1 MRKIKLFIMLC
12 VPLIAF
18 SQINIG
24 TKAPEIQLEAIYNKV
39 DNKIPTLESLKGE
52 IVVLDFWAIWCSPC
66 VAAFP
71 ENNELYNKYKEQ
83 GLHFIAITDD
93 PKEKLENFLKKV
105 KVDFWIGRDEDKQD
119 FNNYQ
124 IIARPQIYIINRDGI
139 IVYQGSTV
147 NEDMIKE
154 VIATNSV
161 TIPQKGETPKV
172 VLNGI
177 FGPGEDP
184 LYNDIMIMLG
194 KTPSPQLI
202 DHFIIRPSLDTIWGG
217 VGCKIIDG
225 FVGITC
231 YAGKLENI
239 FQLLHNLSSPIWIKN
254 NTELNATYDIVY
266 WKKIESI
273 EKALSEIEQRLL
285 NGLSI
290 KCDAIQSKKNINILS
305 LHKPNEAVKKSE
317 QIEDGAYNAY
327 TSISTFVSELENKSQ
342 QLYSVDE
349 SLQDMFIHNQGMEW
363 EKLYNADVA
372 EILDFLKAK
381 GIILKQEIKTIT
393 LYHINNK

>member
-1 MRKIKLFIMLC
+1 M
-12 VPLIAF
+12 
-18 SQINIG
+18 
-24 TKAPEIQLEAIYNKV
+24 
-39 DNKIPTLESLKGE
+39 
-52 IVVLDFWAIWCSPC
+52 
-66 VAAFP
+66 
-71 ENNELYNKYKEQ
+71 
-83 GLHFIAITDD
+83 
-93 PKEKLENFLKKV
+93 

-147 NEDMIKE
+147 SEDMIKE

-172 VLNGI
+172 VFNGI

-194 KTPSPQLI
+194 KTPNPQLI

-217 VGCKIIDG
+217 IGCKIIDG

>member
-1 MRKIKLFIMLC
+1 MLC

-147 NEDMIKE
+147 SEDMIKE

-172 VLNGI
+172 ILNGI

-273 EKALSEIEQRLL
+273 EKALSEIGQRLL

-290 KCDAIQSKKNINILS
+290 KCDAIQSKENINILS

>member
-147 NEDMIKE
+147 SEDMIKE

-172 VLNGI
+172 ILNGI

-273 EKALSEIEQRLL
+273 EKALSEIGQRLL

-290 KCDAIQSKKNINILS
+290 KCDAIQSKENINILS

>member
-147 NEDMIKE
+147 SEDMIKE

-172 VLNGI
+172 ILNGI

-266 WKKIESI
+266 WKKLRVLKGSI
-273 EKALSEIEQRLL
+273 QIEQRLL

-290 KCDAIQSKKNINILS
+290 KCDAIQSKENINILS
-305 LHKPNEAVKKSE
+305 LHKPNEAVKNRSK
-317 QIEDGAYNAY
+317 
-327 TSISTFVSELENKSQ
+327 
-342 QLYSVDE
+342 
-349 SLQDMFIHNQGMEW
+349 
-363 EKLYNADVA
+363 
-372 EILDFLKAK
+372 
-381 GIILKQEIKTIT
+381 
-393 LYHINNK
+393 

>member
-1 MRKIKLFIMLC
+1 
-12 VPLIAF
+12 
-18 SQINIG
+18 
-24 TKAPEIQLEAIYNKV
+24 
-39 DNKIPTLESLKGE
+39 
-52 IVVLDFWAIWCSPC
+52 
-66 VAAFP
+66 
-71 ENNELYNKYKEQ
+71 
-83 GLHFIAITDD
+83 
-93 PKEKLENFLKKV
+93 
-105 KVDFWIGRDEDKQD
+105 
-119 FNNYQ
+119 
-124 IIARPQIYIINRDGI
+124 
-139 IVYQGSTV
+139 
-147 NEDMIKE
+147 MIKE

-172 VLNGI
+172 ILNGI